1 MFQSMLLKIW
11 GFLLSIFSILDHLM
25 TKFDPLDRKPILNN
39 GNEFFLFPNYNLIT
53 LYWGIADWN
62 GIL

>member
-25 TKFDPLDRKPILNN
+25 TELDPLDRKQISGFLRI
-39 GNEFFLFPNYNLIT
+39 GAEFIAQGLGVERSKNCST
-53 LYWGIADWN
+53 L
-62 GIL
+62 

>member
-25 TKFDPLDRKPILNN
+25 TKFDPLDRKQVSGFLRI
-39 GNEFFLFPNYNLIT
+39 GEEFIAQGLGVEQSKNCST
-53 LYWGIADWN
+53 L
-62 GIL
+62 